1 MTSAEQRM
9 ERAII
14 KTIIEDALEMGY
26 TVSHNDG
33 ESMTT
38 SARVDDLTTKED
50 AVSKLLK
57 EIQAC
62 DEEYLYF
69 HKNGR
74 AIGFV
79 LLVYGNDGY
88 DVVADH
94 TDSVEIDEILKG
106 ANELADSFA
115 Y

>member
-38 SARVDDLTTKED
+38 SARVDDVTTKED

-94 TDSVEIDEILKG
+94 TDSHEMDQILAG
-106 ANELADSFA
+106 ANELADSFS

>member
-33 ESMTT
+33 ESITT
-38 SARVDDLTTKED
+38 SARVDDVTTKKD

-62 DEEYLYF
+62 DEEYLYL

-74 AIGFV
+74 GIGFV

-94 TDSVEIDEILKG
+94 TDSHEMYQILAG
-106 ANELADSFA
+106 ANKLANSFS